1 MFVEGEAVHS
11 DEWFHLSQ
19 QESSAT
25 ACRIMKEPFGVS
37 KNGFE
42 LSIDDTDAF
51 DGGSSIL
58 VRASGAA
65 AAVVEMAQQAS
76 WLGKLLACE
85 EFVLFDFRGHPVKI
99 EESLY
104 ATYTVC
110 VSELDIWLVLEL
122 SDSRTLVICSF
133 SFLFR
138 RCFGSLDECERK
150 VGSMEPP
157 SLLRVCQRNATG
169 ECGLCQAV
177 ADCFAHEAG
186 PT

>member
-122 SDSRTLVICSF
+122 SDSRTFVLSSAASPSSF
-133 SFLFR
+133 DAVSVLSMNAKLLQQVRAAVLGGQTR
-138 RCFGSLDECERK
+138 RENDLS
-150 VGSMEPP
+150 
-157 SLLRVCQRNATG
+157 
-169 ECGLCQAV
+169 
-177 ADCFAHEAG
+177 
-186 PT
+186 